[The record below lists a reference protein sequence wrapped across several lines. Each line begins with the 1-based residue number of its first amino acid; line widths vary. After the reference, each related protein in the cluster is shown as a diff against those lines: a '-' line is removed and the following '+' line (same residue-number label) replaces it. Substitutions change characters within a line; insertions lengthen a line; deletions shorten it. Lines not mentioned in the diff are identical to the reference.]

1 MNTLTDKRNAFYAW
15 SRQLLTFGMVL
26 MAFAAIGL
34 NRASAQYAYFSRP
47 TDTIAIKGTVS
58 LNNAATYEAIV
69 LPTSQG
75 VSHVFNEWD
84 GAHDDKLLA
93 CGLTGIYGYGF
104 PINQPNALSAV
115 VNVAPSTFH
124 HIAYVYDGAQER
136 LYLDGVLQTFRA
148 ASGSIGNSSSAV
160 SAVGAIF
167 RDGYIHGGCQGYID
181 TLRISN
187 IVRYSGN
194 SFTPPT
200 GDLGSDANTLL
211 LYNFDEPTGSKT
223 ITDLSG
229 NGHTGTLGTGFSG
242 ATSPQL
248 GVGTVTSF
256 MISPTAVVGG
266 FETALA
272 TVTLSFPPATSPIDI
287 YLTDTDKKAAAV
299 PAKIVFRKGQ
309 QVATFTINTAFVLAD
324 TSVTITA
331 ADATADLTVQASLL
345 TKLGL
350 SFSPVSTGYQRGAVI
365 TATATLKDS
374 SGNPVPSESVIF
386 EQQVESTGQ
395 TTVLGFGMTNAQ
407 GQLSITYTVPTDTSE
422 NNIYIHAIF
431 PGSSPY
437 QNSTISRYVPIK

>member
-93 CGLTGIYGYGF
+93 C
-104 PINQPNALSAV
+104 
-115 VNVAPSTFH
+115 
-124 HIAYVYDGAQER
+124 
-136 LYLDGVLQTFRA
+136 DGVLQTFRA

>member
-1 MNTLTDKRNAFYAW
+1 MQMNTLTDKRNAFYAW

-93 CGLTGIYGYGF
+93 C
-104 PINQPNALSAV
+104 
-115 VNVAPSTFH
+115 
-124 HIAYVYDGAQER
+124 
-136 LYLDGVLQTFRA
+136 DGVLQTFRA